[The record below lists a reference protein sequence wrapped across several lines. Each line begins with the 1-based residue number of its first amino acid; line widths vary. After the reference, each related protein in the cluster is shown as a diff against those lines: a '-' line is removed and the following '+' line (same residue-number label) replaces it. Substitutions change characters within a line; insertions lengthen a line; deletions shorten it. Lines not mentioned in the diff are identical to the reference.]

1 MKKMMLVVVMFAFG
15 LMAACSSPQAKADQV
30 LNALVK
36 HSQEHS
42 QNPKYQLNRDD
53 VNFTVYEEN
62 GMYYI
67 RSSRLFEGQ
76 KSWTFSEVDGQTLQV
91 IEKPGF
97 RGIQDKLKIDEF
109 ELNRVKPIYVE
120 KNVELD
126 FE

>member
-53 VNFTVYEEN
+53 VNFIVYEEN

-67 RSSRLFEGQ
+67 RSSRLFEGRP
-76 KSWTFSEVDGQTLQV
+76 SWTFSEIDGQTLQV
-91 IEKPGF
+91 IEK

>member
-67 RSSRLFEGQ
+67 RSSRLFEGRL
-76 KSWTFSEVDGQTLQV
+76 SSTFSEVDGQTLQV
-91 IEKPGF
+91 IEK

-109 ELNRVKPIYVE
+109 ELNRVKPVYVE

>member
-67 RSSRLFEGQ
+67 QSARLFEGHP
-76 KSWTFSEVDGQTLQV
+76 SWTFSEVDGKTLQV

-97 RGIQDKLKIDEF
+97 HAAKDRLMIDDLEA
-109 ELNRVKPIYVE
+109 RKVKSIYVE